1 MQLPPAAEGGRRTSV
16 QALLPPS
23 KKGECI
29 LPLRS
34 PNFTGSMLYQ
44 DTIQVYAEDPS
55 AVTSPRLRDRTKHT
69 DTPRPSSTGSSAA
82 QKRMEKKSAIVDRRP
97 IPPLLSEP
105 MPTAGR
111 PMIHNAILL
120 HAWRFAQEH
129 PNEFT
134 DKQIQTCFA
143 SMRSETN
150 CFIQAVQ
157 TRVHSL
163 PIGKKNTPQM
173 KALLE
178 ANSFKAMSRTLK
190 KIREYPLIRQVISEL
205 GKQNQEPTLAILI
218 GKAGKNWQKEQLTR
232 EISHI
237 ITVLQ
242 QFSSCQGQNW
252 HWQTINSTGQ
262 VPESAFPGNLDI
274 PQIIRALY
282 ADSHPILN
290 LTVNG
295 REIPSSDSEKTYFS
309 NLLTLLEKE
318 KFLVGLVPNEKED
331 PLQLSHEEILEDIL
345 SPEAP
350 GRTFFAKALRT
361 VHSSIWKE
369 QALKLKEIMQ
379 ESRST
384 ESSLILASSA
394 LKGIEPLRSNITCIN
409 PFTVRTVLERTEG
422 LALRLFPAK
431 RAVVATLPVT
441 LEVIMIGSPTGH
453 TIWNRT
459 VKFGENMS
467 THALP

>member
-1 MQLPPAAEGGRRTSV
+1 MELSSPGEGGRRTTV
-16 QALLPPS
+16 PALLP
-23 KKGECI
+23 KKSERI
-29 LPLRS
+29 LPLSS
-34 PNFTGSMLYQ
+34 PNFTGSAPGL
-44 DTIQVYAEDPS
+44 DTIQAYAEDPS
-55 AVTSPRLRDRTKHT
+55 AATSPRLRDPTKHI
-69 DTPRPSSTGSSAA
+69 DTPRPNSTGSSSA
-82 QKRMEKKSAIVDRRP
+82 QKKIQKELAIALSRRQLS
-97 IPPLLSEP
+97 PLLSETV
-105 MPTAGR
+105 PTAGR

-120 HAWRFAQEH
+120 SAWRFAQEH

-134 DKQIQTCFA
+134 DKQIQACFA
-143 SMRSETN
+143 SMRSEQN

-157 TRVHSL
+157 TRIHSL
-163 PIGKKNTPQM
+163 PQEKRNTPPI

-178 ANSFKAMSRTLK
+178 ANSFKAMSLTLK
-190 KIREYPLIRQVISEL
+190 KTKEDPRVRQIVSEL
-205 GKQNQEPTLAILI
+205 GKQNQEPTLALLI
-218 GKAGKNWQKEQLTR
+218 GKAGKNWQKEQLTK
-232 EISHI
+232 EIYHI
-237 ITVLQ
+237 ITVLR

-262 VPESAFPGNLDI
+262 DPESAFPGNLDI
-274 PQIIRALY
+274 PQIIRAMY

-295 REIPSSDSEKTYFS
+295 HEIPTSDSEKTYFS
-309 NLLTLLEKE
+309 NLLTLLEEE
-318 KFLVGLVPNEKED
+318 KFLVGLIPNGKEG
-331 PLQLSHEEILEDIL
+331 PLQLSREEILEDVL
-345 SPEAP
+345 SPEAQ

-379 ESRST
+379 DSRST
-384 ESSLILASSA
+384 KSSLILASSA

-422 LALRLFPAK
+422 LALRLFPAE

-453 TIWNRT
+453 TLWNRT
-459 VKFGENMS
+459 VKFGEYMS